1 MAVLACQ
8 LCDCRARS
16 SACDLTGRSA
26 LPFGLLGADTAA
38 ARRVSQLG
46 VRAPPV
52 RRRWPCA
59 PRYVALGSIGHAAAW
74 VSTAA
79 HRTALGMQHTDAPVC
94 DRHATQAAYL
104 RPCRSFALDA
114 KLKRIQRGTV
124 ICQQGKPQTDGT
136 IYILI
141 SGTVQVQSCG
151 VLESI
156 LLCRKQSAAAH
167 LSMHGQTEGC
177 DARTLACERAP

>member
-1 MAVLACQ
+1 M
-8 LCDCRARS
+8 
-16 SACDLTGRSA
+16 
-26 LPFGLLGADTAA
+26 
-38 ARRVSQLG
+38 
-46 VRAPPV
+46 

-59 PRYVALGSIGHAAAW
+59 PRYVAVGSVSHAAAW

-79 HRTALGMQHTDAPVC
+79 HRTALDMQHTDHQCATC
-94 DRHATQAAYL
+94 DAGGL

-151 VLESI
+151 VFESI